1 MEDPITV
8 PDVQIEETVQQNE
21 ILSLLT
27 PVLSMDY
34 HVICYFIYNIT

>member
-21 ILSLLT
+21 ILSLLISS
-27 PVLSMDY
+27 P
-34 HVICYFIYNIT
+34 INC